1 MIDQSILLHVQQ
13 SIYYT
18 SSCGQ
23 SICNLNLILY
33 PIILDLAALEDVVEE
48 LLVVLT
54 QLPEEDEQ
62 LLVEVDLLLGAGQ
75 VGLGQRVHQQ
85 PRDARQDEGE
95 VLLPVDPDN
104 QLEVSIEVK

>member
-1 MIDQSILLHVQQ
+1 MHEPSLGLVHPGVVEVVEHGDHDLQH
-13 SIYYT
+13 
-18 SSCGQ
+18 
-23 SICNLNLILY
+23 
-33 PIILDLAALEDVVEE
+33 LAALEDVVEE
-48 LLVVLT
+48 LLVVLA

-95 VLLPVDPDN
+95 VLLPVDPGN
-104 QLEVSIEVK
+104 QSEVSIEVR